1 MARDVVE
8 KVAEQTVVFFEKATE
23 VRFLLHFLCIA
34 IYLELGLFLITGK
47 PLHLA
52 VILSKAEYFEVG
64 KAMLV
69 ALGYF
74 FLMGYL
80 FRLMYALICFMG
92 QRIHSD
98 KKSLREIPGM
108 VHEGDVRQYAYD
120 TKDNE
125 LLRTLETH
133 KESCLRNRKETKE
146 LAYLSFAALAL
157 VSACL
162 ILVPDSFLDL
172 SFQWIAGFAGE
183 ELAVLALLFLL
194 LPLLI
199 LIWGDTTDD
208 FERDQYLL
216 HKPLYS
222 VLENEKQKAKQVQEE
237 LIRSIPPIRI

>member
-1 MARDVVE
+1 MAKDVVE

-52 VILSKAEYFEVG
+52 IWSKAEYFEVG

-74 FLMGYL
+74 FLMGYF

-125 LLRTLETH
+125 LLRALDTH
-133 KESCLRNRKETKE
+133 KESCHRNRKETKE

-157 VSACL
+157 VSACI

-172 SFQWIAGFAGE
+172 SFQWVAGFAGKK
-183 ELAVLALLFLL
+183 LAAVASLFLL

-199 LIWGDTTDD
+199 LIWGDATDD

-222 VLENEKQKAKQVQEE
+222 VLKNEKQKAKQVQEE